1 MDNRNL
7 AARLMRADSADEVVN
22 ILEEAGYWQEE
33 RYWRYLGDMPT
44 NFSSIGNQQSD
55 PVASLVEKIINGVDA
70 RLMNAC
76 LEQNIDPESK
86 EAPNTMQEAVSL
98 FFEGGSDA
106 QVDGKIRYWSI
117 DKLRQESSFL
127 TVAATG
133 HRPDKG
139 DRKGDPCITIADQGE
154 GQTPDEFPNT
164 FLSLQRGNKNK
175 IQFVQGKYNMGG
187 TGALN
192 YCTGPHR
199 LQLIISRRNP
209 ALLKGDVSERDNQWG
224 FTVVRREKPVGN
236 EKNSTFTYLA
246 PLGSSYRKGK
256 VLTFASDAWP
266 LFPDGEDAYCIPS
279 QFGTLVKLYEYDLPN
294 KSNIVSSGRG
304 LFRRLDLGMPE
315 IVLPVKIF
323 ECRSGYK
330 GTPAGIIAGLI
341 ARLEEDKAN
350 TLEPGFPE
358 FGEISWEK
366 QKLPVRIYAFKQG
379 QGKHYRTSDAGIV
392 LTLNGQTHASLPS
405 SFYRR
410 KAVGMSYLADSLL
423 LIADCSELQRD
434 RQEELFMA
442 SRDRMRKSSFSKKL
456 EDDLESLLNNNSAL
470 KELRNR
476 RRKEQI
482 GEQLNDDKPLQE
494 ILSDLVNKDPKL
506 AQLLMTGNRISAP
519 FPGEIPN
526 GDSEFEGKKFPT
538 FFKFSKIDYGKIFV
552 REASIG
558 GKVRFD
564 FITDAVNEYFGRD
577 IEPGKLTMT
586 SENFDPKYIVSPL
599 RNGSCSVNLVIP
611 ERYVEGDVFEVQ
623 IQVTDQNCI
632 EPFINIAR
640 VELRKGRKSPSG
652 TRPPPRKFAGK
663 LSLPN
668 IIKVREN
675 EWALHDF
682 DAESGLVVKSI
693 ESEGRE
699 SHLSYDFYVNV
710 DNKYLKSEQKSSKVD
725 ARLLELR
732 FVYGLVLFAIS
743 ILGDPKNFK
752 SLYQDEEFLDL
763 EGIVQHV
770 SKNLARII
778 FSVFNLV
785 FNLSDSDYFVDE

>member
-1 MDNRNL
+1 MDNKNL
-7 AARLMRADSADEVVN
+7 ATRLMRADSADEVVN
-22 ILEEAGYWQEE
+22 ILQEAGYWHEE
-33 RYWRYLGDMPT
+33 RYWRYLGDIQT

-86 EAPNTMQEAVSL
+86 EAPNTMQEAVSR

-106 QVDGKIRYWSI
+106 RVDGKIRYWSV
-117 DKLRQESSFL
+117 DQLRQEGSLL

-133 HRPDKG
+133 HKPG
-139 DRKGDPCITIADQGE
+139 QGDPCITIADQGE

-164 FLSLQRGNKNK
+164 FLSLQKGNKNK

-209 ALLKGDVSERDNQWG
+209 ALLKSDFSERDSQWG

-246 PLGSSYRKGK
+246 PIGSSYRKGE
-256 VLTFASDAWP
+256 VLTFASGAWP
-266 LFPDGEDAYCIPS
+266 LFPDGEDAYCIS
-279 QFGTLVKLYEYDLPN
+279 SKFGTLVKLYEYDLPN
-294 KSNIVSSGRG
+294 KSNIVSSETG

-315 IVLPVKIF
+315 IVLPAKVF
-323 ECRSGYK
+323 ECRPGYG
-330 GTPAGIIAGLI
+330 GTAEGIIDGLI
-341 ARLEEDKAN
+341 ARLEEDRAK

-423 LIADCSELQRD
+423 LIADCSALQRD
-434 RQEELFMA
+434 KQEELFMA
-442 SRDRMRKSSFSKKL
+442 SRDRMRKSAFSKKL
-456 EDDLESLLNNNSAL
+456 KDGLESLLNNNPTL

-476 RRKEQI
+476 RRLEQI
-482 GEQLNDDKPLQE
+482 GEQLSDDKPLQE
-494 ILSDLVNKDPKL
+494 ILNDLVNKDPNL
-506 AQLLMTGNRISAP
+506 AKLLMTGNRISAP
-519 FPGEIPN
+519 FNPGGILN
-526 GDSEFEGKKFPT
+526 GGSEFKGKAFPT
-538 FFKFSKIDYGKIFV
+538 FFKFKKINYGEIFI
-552 REASIG
+552 REASLG
-558 GKVRFD
+558 SKVRFD
-564 FITDAVNEYFGRD
+564 FITDAVNDYLGRGK
-577 IEPGKLTMT
+577 EPGQLTVT
-586 SENFDPKYIVSPL
+586 IDDFEPEYIVSPL
-599 RNGSCSVNLVIP
+599 RNGSCSVNLTIP
-611 ERYVEGDVFEVQ
+611 KRYVEGDTFKVQ
-623 IQVTDQNCI
+623 IQVTDQSRI

-640 VELRKGRKSPSG
+640 VTLRKGRKSPPG
-652 TRPPPRKFAGK
+652 PRPDPPKFADK

-675 EWALHDF
+675 EWKNHDF
-682 DAESGLVVKSI
+682 NEESGLVAKSI

-710 DNKYLKSEQKSSKVD
+710 DNIYLKTEQKSSKVD
-725 ARLLELR
+725 ARLIEAR
-732 FVYGLVLFAIS
+732 FVYGLVLFAIA
-743 ILGDPKNFK
+743 ILRDPKEFE
-752 SLYQDEEFLDL
+752 SLYPDEEPLDL
-763 EGIVQHV
+763 EGVVKHV
-770 SKNLARII
+770 SKSLARMIL
-778 FSVFNLV
+778 SVFNLI

>member
-1 MDNRNL
+1 MYNRNL

-86 EAPNTMQEAVSL
+86 EAPNTMQEAVSR

-106 QVDGKIRYWSI
+106 QVDGKIRHWSV
-117 DKLRQESSFL
+117 DMLRQEGSLL

-133 HRPDKG
+133 YKPG
-139 DRKGDPCITIADQGE
+139 KGDPCITIADRGE

-164 FLSLQRGNKNK
+164 FLSLQKGNKNK

-209 ALLKGDVSERDNQWG
+209 ALLKGDFSERDNQWG

-246 PLGSSYRKGK
+246 PIDYFDRDGK
-256 VLTFASDAWP
+256 VLTFASNTWP
-266 LFPDGEDAYCIPS
+266 LFPDGEEAYCIDS
-279 QFGTLVKLYEYDLPN
+279 KFGTLVKLYEYDLPN
-294 KSNIVSSGRG
+294 KSNIVSSETG

-315 IVLPVKIF
+315 IVLPVKVF
-323 ECRSGYK
+323 ECRPGYE
-330 GTPAGIIAGLI
+330 GTAEGVISGLI
-341 ARLEEDKAN
+341 ARLEEDKAK

-358 FGEISWEK
+358 FSEINWEK

-410 KAVGMSYLADSLL
+410 KSVGMSYLADSLL
-423 LIADCSELQRD
+423 VIADCSKLQRD
-434 RQEELFMA
+434 KQEELFMA

-456 EDDLESLLNNNSAL
+456 EDDLESLLNNNPTL

-482 GEQLNDDKPLQE
+482 GEQLSDDKPLQVM
-494 ILSDLVNKDPKL
+494 LSNLVNEDPNL
-506 AQLLMTGNRISAP
+506 AKLLMSGNRISVP
-519 FPGEIPN
+519 FVPGDIPN
-526 GDSEFEGKKFPT
+526 GDSEFAGKQFPT
-538 FFKFSKIDYGKIFV
+538 FFKFKKINYGEVFI
-552 REASIG
+552 REASLG
-558 GKVRFD
+558 SKVRFD
-564 FITDAVNEYFGRD
+564 FITDAVNDYFGRD
-577 IEPGKLTMT
+577 VDPGQLTVT
-586 SENFDPKYIVSPL
+586 IDDFEPKYILSPL

-611 ERYVEGDVFEVQ
+611 DGYVEGDIFEVQ
-623 IQVTDQNCI
+623 IQVTDESRL
-632 EPFINIAR
+632 EPFINVAKIT
-640 VELRKGRKSPSG
+640 LRKGYKSPHG
-652 TRPPPRKFAGK
+652 TRPDPPKFSGK

-668 IIKVREN
+668 IIRVREN
-675 EWALHDF
+675 EWANHDF

-693 ESEGRE
+693 KSEGRE
-699 SHLSYDFYVNV
+699 PHLSYDFYVNV
-710 DNKYLKSEQKSSKVD
+710 DNIYLKSEQKSSKVD
-725 ARLLELR
+725 ASLLEVR
-732 FVYGLVLFAIS
+732 FIYGLVLFAMA
-743 ILGDPKNFK
+743 ILRDPEDFK
-752 SLYQDEEFLDL
+752 SLYQDEEDLDL
-763 EGIVQHV
+763 EGIVKHV
-770 SKNLARII
+770 SKGLARII
-778 FSVFNLV
+778 LPVFNLI
-785 FNLSDSDYFVDE
+785 FDLSDSDHFDE